1 MAVISVSISESS
13 TQIVAGIPKTITL
26 TTNIPSTIFF
36 TLDGSTPDLF
46 STIYTGPIEMPT
58 EFLSVTLK
66 VFASNGVDSSPV
78 ISETYFTNEV
88 ANNVRLPRHGT
99 DAQANTRIKDYYPYG
114 TNPIEPTTKFTNPG
128 DVGINV
134 NDPSLPSTPT
144 GYDANAQPTG
154 QTNQP
159 YNFQNYNIVY
169 PEGNAINEPL
179 KVGQLPSKISTK
191 PRPADPET
199 SDYGSKFF
207 DPKAFVI
214 YQDASTEDPTKP
226 PMINRAHF
234 SGENNERVRTGNNFF
249 VSGLDAPPTTGAFV
263 RSAYNPRDN
272 TMTYYYYD
280 QIANKWIISKQPYQP
295 KDPDAGALYQVKFA
309 RGGHTA
315 GIVFSWI
322 PFARRVL
329 F

>member
-1 MAVISVSISESS
+1 MAVISISITESP

-26 TTNIPSTIFF
+26 AASIASSIFY
-36 TLDGSTPDLF
+36 TLDGSDPNLF
-46 STIYTGPIEMPT
+46 SEIYTGPISMPT

-66 VFASNGVDSSPV
+66 VFASNGVDNSPI

-88 ANNVRLPRHGT
+88 NGNARLARHGT
-99 DAQANTRIKDYYPYG
+99 DARANARIKDLYPYG
-114 TNPIEPTTKFTNPG
+114 TNPIEPTTQFTNPG

-134 NDPSLPSTPT
+134 NDPSLPSAPT
-144 GYDANAQPTG
+144 GYDGTGQPTG
-154 QTNQP
+154 YTNKP
-159 YNFQNYNIVY
+159 YNFQNYDIIY
-169 PEGNAINEPL
+169 PEGNSINEPL
-179 KVGQLPSKISTK
+179 VVGQLPSKITTR
-191 PRPADPET
+191 PRPDIPEST
-199 SDYGSKFF
+199 DYSSKYF

-214 YQDASTEDPTKP
+214 YQDASTEDPSKP
-226 PMINRAHF
+226 PLINRMHF
-234 SGENNERVRTGNNFF
+234 TGELHEKVRTGNNFF
-249 VSGLDAPPTTGAFV
+249 VSGLDAPPTTGSFV
-263 RSAYNPRDN
+263 RSSYNAREN

-309 RGGHTA
+309 RGGQTA
-315 GIVFSWI
+315 GVVFSWI